1 VRFDTRISETN
12 GRTRLPL
19 GLLLS
24 ECGGYKHCVMVG
36 QANCGDN
43 LACTL
48 AAAFKLPFEIGITRQ
63 SEIVNQS

>member
-24 ECGGYKHCVMVG
+24 ECEG
-36 QANCGDN
+36 
-43 LACTL
+43 L
-48 AAAFKLPFEIGITRQ
+48 
-63 SEIVNQS
+63 

>member
-1 VRFDTRISETN
+1 
-12 GRTRLPL
+12 
-19 GLLLS
+19 
-24 ECGGYKHCVMVG
+24 MVG